1 MTDDPHDAFNPVIR
15 DGVWWCQ
22 KHNEDAETCDC
33 GRGEGKEIAAF
44 VIGVVIVMFL
54 IIAALLVL

>member
-1 MTDDPHDAFNPVIR
+1 MTDDPHDAFHPVVR

-33 GRGEGKEIAAF
+33 ERGDGSQAI
-44 VIGVVIVMFL
+44 IVVLAVAIVMFL
-54 IIAALLVL
+54 IIAAILVL